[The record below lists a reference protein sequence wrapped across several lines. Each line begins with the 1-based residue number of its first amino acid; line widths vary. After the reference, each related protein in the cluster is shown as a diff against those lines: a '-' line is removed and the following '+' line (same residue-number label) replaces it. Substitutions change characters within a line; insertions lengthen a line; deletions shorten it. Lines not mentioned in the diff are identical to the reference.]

1 MTERGTFCRVTV
13 FDAINEGEALRGL
26 DGTSARVL
34 RRGEDG
40 YDEARQSF
48 NGMIDRRPA
57 VIVQPATT
65 EDVVAA
71 VRAARAIGLPVAVRG
86 GGHSVS
92 GQAFAQDALV
102 VDLRRMRAVT
112 VDPEQRLARAQG
124 GALWE
129 DVDGAT
135 VPQGLFVTG
144 GTFVDTGIG
153 GLTLTGGIGFLMGT
167 GGLTCDNLVSAT
179 VVTADGSVVVAGGA
193 DGGDPELLWALRG
206 GGGNFGVVTEF
217 VFGLHPLGDIH
228 VGAFAVPLA
237 DAAAGLELVAD
248 IQRNAPPE
256 LLFMIVG
263 PTTETRPEN
272 DAEPT
277 GPRDWVRLFGVYHGS
292 LEAAKGAL
300 APLQALPNVSGG
312 IVPITY
318 PELQAISGLMPFG
331 LRHYWKGHFV
341 RDLDDKAIAAT
352 VAGMATAS
360 GQASFLLLEAITG
373 RGRTEPEGGAAFG
386 QREARWN
393 ASALAI
399 WEDPADDEDQMAW
412 ARRVAGDLEGSSLTG
427 AGYGNYAPIDETA
440 DRVRRGFGDQRF
452 ERLAR
457 VKRRYDPDNVF
468 RFNHNIPPATGE

>member
-1 MTERGTFCRVTV
+1 MVIDTFR
-13 FDAINEGEALRGL
+13 ELEA
-26 DGTSARVL
+26 TSARVIRPGDL
-34 RRGEDG
+34 E

-65 EDVVAA
+65 EEAAAA
-71 VRAARAIGLPVAVRG
+71 VKAARAAGLPVAVRG

-92 GQAFAQDALV
+92 GAAMADGAVV
-102 VDLRRMRAVT
+102 VDLRRMRSVR
-112 VDPEQRLARAQG
+112 VDPGRRLAYAQG

-135 VPQGLFVTG
+135 VPHALFVPG

-167 GGLTCDNLVSAT
+167 GGLTCDNIVGAT
-179 VVTADGSVVVAGGA
+179 LVTADGSIVTAGE
-193 DGGDPELLWALRG
+193 GGDPELLWALRG

-217 VFGLHPLGDIH
+217 AFGLHPLGEIH
-228 VGAFAVPLA
+228 IGAFAVPLA
-237 DAAAGLELVAD
+237 DAVTGIERVAA
-248 IQRNAPPE
+248 IQRDAPPE

-272 DAEPT
+272 DADDV
-277 GPRDWVRLFGVYHGS
+277 GPRDWVRLFGVYHGP
-292 LEAAKGAL
+292 LADAEAAL
-300 APLQALPNVSGG
+300 APLRDLPNLSGG

-331 LRHYWKGHFV
+331 LRNYWKGHFV
-341 RDLDDKAIAAT
+341 RDLDADAITAA
-352 VAGMATAS
+352 VAGMAS
-360 GQASFLLLEAITG
+360 VPGPLSFLLLEAITG
-373 RGRTEPEGGAAFG
+373 RGRTEPDGGAAFG

-399 WEDPADDEDQMAW
+399 WEDPANDAAQIA
-412 ARRVAGDLEGSSLTG
+412 
-427 AGYGNYAPIDETA
+427 
-440 DRVRRGFGDQRF
+440 
-452 ERLAR
+452 
-457 VKRRYDPDNVF
+457 
-468 RFNHNIPPATGE
+468 

>member
-1 MTERGTFCRVTV
+1 MTV
-13 FDAINEGEALRGL
+13 FDAIDESGALRGL
-26 DGTSARVL
+26 DSTGARVL
-34 RRGEDG
+34 RPGDDG

-48 NGMIDRRPA
+48 NGMIDRKPA
-57 VIVQPATT
+57 VIVQPASTD
-65 EDVVAA
+65 DVVAA
-71 VRAARAIGLPVAVRG
+71 VRAARTAGLPIAIRG

-102 VDLRRMRAVT
+102 VDLRRMRNVT
-112 VDPEQRLARAQG
+112 VDSERRLAHAQG

-135 VPQGLFVTG
+135 VPHALFVPG

-167 GGLTCDNLVSAT
+167 GGLTCDNLVEAT
-179 VVTADGSVVVAGGA
+179 VVTADGSIVVAG

-217 VFGLHPLGDIH
+217 VFGLHPLGEIH

-237 DAAAGLELVAD
+237 DAVAGIERVAA
-248 IQRNAPPE
+248 IQRDAPPE

-272 DAEPT
+272 DAEPD

-292 LEAAKGAL
+292 REAAEAAM
-300 APLQALPNVSGG
+300 APMRGLPNLSGD

-318 PELQAISGLMPFG
+318 PELQAISGIMPFG
-331 LRHYWKGHFV
+331 LRNYWKGHFV
-341 RDLDDKAIAAT
+341 RDLDSDAIAAI
-352 VAGMATAS
+352 VAGLASAS
-360 GQASFLLLEAITG
+360 GPASFILLEAIAG
-373 RGRTEPEGGAAFG
+373 RGRTEPAGGAAFG

-399 WEDPADDEDQMAW
+399 WEDPADDDVQIAW
-412 ARRVAGDLEGSSLTG
+412 ARRVTDDLEASSFTG

-440 DRVRRGFGDQRF
+440 DRVRRAFGDERF

-468 RFNHNIPPATGE
+468 RFNHNIPPASGG

>member
-1 MTERGTFCRVTV
+1 MVIDTFR
-13 FDAINEGEALRGL
+13 ELEA
-26 DGTSARVL
+26 TSARVIRPGDL
-34 RRGEDG
+34 E

-65 EDVVAA
+65 EEAAAA
-71 VRAARAIGLPVAVRG
+71 VKAARAAGLPVAVRG

-92 GQAFAQDALV
+92 GAAMADGAVV
-102 VDLRRMRAVT
+102 VDLRRMRSVR
-112 VDPEQRLARAQG
+112 VDLGRRLAYAQG

-135 VPQGLFVTG
+135 VPHALFVPG

-167 GGLTCDNLVSAT
+167 GGLTCDNIVGAT
-179 VVTADGSVVVAGGA
+179 LVTADGSIVTAGE
-193 DGGDPELLWALRG
+193 GGDPELLWALRG

-217 VFGLHPLGDIH
+217 AFGLHPLGEIH
-228 VGAFAVPLA
+228 IGAFAVPLA
-237 DAAAGLELVAD
+237 DAVTGIERVAA
-248 IQRNAPPE
+248 IQRDARPE

-272 DAEPT
+272 DADDV
-277 GPRDWVRLFGVYHGS
+277 GPRDWVRLFGVYHGPLADAES
-292 LEAAKGAL
+292 AL
-300 APLQALPNVSGG
+300 APLRDLPNLSGG
-312 IVPITY
+312 IVPTTY

-331 LRHYWKGHFV
+331 LRNYWKGHFV
-341 RDLDDKAIAAT
+341 RDLDADAITAA
-352 VAGMATAS
+352 VAGMAS
-360 GQASFLLLEAITG
+360 VPGPLSFLLLEAITG

-399 WEDPADDEDQMAW
+399 WEDPADDAAQIAW
-412 ARRVAGDLEGSSLTG
+412 TRRVADDLERSSLSG

-440 DRVRRGFGDQRF
+440 ERVRRGFGDERF

-468 RFNHNIPPATGE
+468 RFNHNIPPATGG

>member
-1 MTERGTFCRVTV
+1 MVIDTFR
-13 FDAINEGEALRGL
+13 ELEA
-26 DGTSARVL
+26 TSARVIRPGDL
-34 RRGEDG
+34 E

-65 EDVVAA
+65 EEAAAA
-71 VRAARAIGLPVAVRG
+71 VKAARAAGLPVAVRG

-92 GQAFAQDALV
+92 GAAMADGAVV
-102 VDLRRMRAVT
+102 VDLRRMRSVR
-112 VDPEQRLARAQG
+112 VDLGRRLAYAQG

-135 VPQGLFVTG
+135 VPHALFVPG

-167 GGLTCDNLVSAT
+167 GGLTCDNIVGAT
-179 VVTADGSVVVAGGA
+179 LVTADGSIVTAGE
-193 DGGDPELLWALRG
+193 GGDPELLWALRG

-217 VFGLHPLGDIH
+217 AFGLHPLGEIH
-228 VGAFAVPLA
+228 IGAFAVPLA
-237 DAAAGLELVAD
+237 DAVTGIERVAA
-248 IQRNAPPE
+248 IQRDARPE

-272 DAEPT
+272 DADDV
-277 GPRDWVRLFGVYHGS
+277 GPRDWVRLFGVYHGP
-292 LEAAKGAL
+292 LADAEAAL
-300 APLQALPNVSGG
+300 APLRDLPNLSGG
-312 IVPITY
+312 IVPTTY

-331 LRHYWKGHFV
+331 LRNYWKGHFV
-341 RDLDDKAIAAT
+341 RDLDADAITAA
-352 VAGMATAS
+352 VAGMAS
-360 GQASFLLLEAITG
+360 VPGPLSFLLLEAITG

-399 WEDPADDEDQMAW
+399 WEDPADDAAQIAW
-412 ARRVAGDLEGSSLTG
+412 TRRVADDLERSSLSG

-440 DRVRRGFGDQRF
+440 ERVRRGFGDERF

-468 RFNHNIPPATGE
+468 RFNHNIPPATGG

>member
-1 MTERGTFCRVTV
+1 MVIETFRELASTTATV
-13 FDAINEGEALRGL
+13 LHPGD
-26 DGTSARVL
+26 
-34 RRGEDG
+34 DG
-40 YDEARQSF
+40 YDDARSSF

-65 EDVVAA
+65 DDVAAA
-71 VRAARAIGLPVAVRG
+71 VRAGRAAGLPIAIRG

-112 VDPEQRLARAQG
+112 VEPERRIARAEG

-135 VPQGLFVTG
+135 VPHALYVPG
-144 GTFVDTGIG
+144 GTFIDTGIG

-167 GGLTCDNLVSAT
+167 GGLTCDNLVGAT
-179 VVTADGSVVVAGGA
+179 VVAADGSVAIAG
-193 DGGDPELLWALRG
+193 DGGDLELLWALRG

-217 VFGLHPLGDIH
+217 VYRLHPLGEIH

-237 DAAAGLELVAD
+237 DAAAGIERVAA
-248 IQRNAPPE
+248 IQREAPPE
-256 LLFMIVG
+256 LLFFIVG
-263 PTTETRPEN
+263 PTTETRPDN
-272 DAEPT
+272 DAEAA

-292 LEAAKGAL
+292 FGDAESAFE
-300 APLQALPNVSGG
+300 PVRSVPNLSGG
-312 IVPITY
+312 IVPLTY

-341 RDLDDKAIAAT
+341 RDLDGQAIAGI
-352 VAGMATAS
+352 VAGMASAT
-360 GQASFLLLEAITG
+360 GLSFLLLEAITG
-373 RGRTEPEGGAAFG
+373 RGRIEPAGGAAFG

-399 WEDPADDEDQMAW
+399 WEDPAEDDVQVAW
-412 ARRVAGDLEGSSLTG
+412 TRHVADDLAASSLTG

-440 DRVRRGFGDQRF
+440 ERVRAGFGSERF
-452 ERLAR
+452 ERLAQ

-468 RFNHNIPPATGE
+468 CFNHNIPPAGG

>member
-1 MTERGTFCRVTV
+1 MVIDTFR
-13 FDAINEGEALRGL
+13 ELEA
-26 DGTSARVL
+26 TSARVIRPGDL
-34 RRGEDG
+34 E

-65 EDVVAA
+65 EEAAAA
-71 VRAARAIGLPVAVRG
+71 VKAARAAGLPVAVRG

-92 GQAFAQDALV
+92 GAAMADGALV
-102 VDLRRMRAVT
+102 VDLRRMRSVR
-112 VDPEQRLARAQG
+112 VDPGRRLAYAQG

-135 VPQGLFVTG
+135 VPHALFVPG

-167 GGLTCDNLVSAT
+167 GGLTCDNIVGAT
-179 VVTADGSVVVAGGA
+179 LVTADGSIVTAGE
-193 DGGDPELLWALRG
+193 GGDPELLWALRG

-217 VFGLHPLGDIH
+217 AFGLHPLGEIH
-228 VGAFAVPLA
+228 IGAFAVPLA
-237 DAAAGLELVAD
+237 DAVTGIERVAA
-248 IQRNAPPE
+248 IQRDARPE

-272 DAEPT
+272 DADDV
-277 GPRDWVRLFGVYHGS
+277 GPRDWVRLFGVYHGP
-292 LEAAKGAL
+292 LADAEAAL
-300 APLQALPNVSGG
+300 APLRDLPNLSGG

-331 LRHYWKGHFV
+331 LRNYWKGHFV
-341 RDLDDKAIAAT
+341 RDLDADAITAA
-352 VAGMATAS
+352 VAGMAS
-360 GQASFLLLEAITG
+360 VPGPLSFLLLEAITG

-399 WEDPADDEDQMAW
+399 WEDPADDAAQIAW
-412 ARRVAGDLEGSSLTG
+412 TRRVADDLERSSLSG

-440 DRVRRGFGDQRF
+440 ERVRRGFGDERF

-468 RFNHNIPPATGE
+468 RFNHNIPPATGG

>member
-1 MTERGTFCRVTV
+1 MTV
-13 FDAINEGEALRGL
+13 FDAIDESGALRGL
-26 DGTSARVL
+26 GSTTAWVL
-34 RRGEDG
+34 RPSEDG
-40 YDEARQSF
+40 YDEARKSF
-48 NGMIDRRPA
+48 NGMIDRKPA
-57 VIVQPATT
+57 VIVQPASTD
-65 EDVVAA
+65 DVAAA
-71 VRAARAIGLPVAVRG
+71 VRAARAAGLPIAVRG

-92 GQAFAQDALV
+92 GQAFADDALV
-102 VDLRRMRAVT
+102 VDLRRMRTVS
-112 VDPEQRLARAQG
+112 VDPERKIARAQG

-135 VPQGLFVTG
+135 VPHSLFVPG

-167 GGLTCDNLVSAT
+167 GGLTCDNLVEAT
-179 VVTADGSVVVAGGA
+179 VVTADGSVVVAG

-217 VFGLHPLGDIH
+217 VFGLHPLGEIH

-237 DAAAGLELVAD
+237 DAVAGLEHVAAT
-248 IQRNAPPE
+248 QRDAPPE
-256 LLFMIVG
+256 LVFMIVG

-272 DAEPT
+272 DAEPV
-277 GPRDWVRLFGVYHGS
+277 GRRDWVRLFGVYHGP
-292 LEAAKGAL
+292 LEAAEAAM
-300 APLQALPNVSGG
+300 APLRALPNLSGG
-312 IVPITY
+312 VVPITY
-318 PELQAISGLMPFG
+318 PELQAVSGLMPFG

-341 RDLDDKAIAAT
+341 RDLDSAAIAAT
-352 VAGMATAS
+352 VAGMASAT

-399 WEDPADDEDQMAW
+399 WEDPLDDDAQMAW
-412 ARRVAGDLEGSSLTG
+412 ARSVAGDLEGSSLTG

-440 DRVRRGFGDQRF
+440 DRVRRGFGDERF
-452 ERLAR
+452 ERLAH

-468 RFNHNIPPATGE
+468 RFNHNIPPATGG